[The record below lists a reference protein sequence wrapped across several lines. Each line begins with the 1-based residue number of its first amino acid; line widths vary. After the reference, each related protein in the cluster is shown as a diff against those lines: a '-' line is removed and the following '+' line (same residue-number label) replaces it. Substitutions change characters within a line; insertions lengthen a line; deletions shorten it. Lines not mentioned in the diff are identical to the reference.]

1 MNTDHAAR
9 LVARLLALRYLPR
22 DDAEVRRLLVD
33 ASFRDEVETRLA
45 ASGLRLLAHPFAAHV
60 AVALAREHEAA
71 VFEQHDAWQA
81 TNLGLP
87 KDAAAL
93 LVILW
98 ALIILPKRERQL
110 VSEST
115 HADAQNEL
123 FETVKLTPVAH
134 EASRGI
140 PENVL
145 LEDYGK
151 LLGGRARLQ
160 QFALPQLSRLGFIER
175 RNKVIFEG
183 PLLDLAFD
191 YAEFAPRILEGAL
204 SDLLKQRGVLEEHA
218 QSDTALEA
226 REPEP
231 DDDTPDATGGN
242 ATTTEDDA

>member
-1 MNTDHAAR
+1 MNTDLAAR
-9 LVARLLALRYLPR
+9 LIARLLALRFLPR

-33 ASFRDEVETRLA
+33 IAFRDEVEARLA
-45 ASGLRLLAHPFAAHV
+45 ASGLRLLAQPFAAHV
-60 AVALAREHEAA
+60 SLALAREQESA
-71 VFEQHDAWQA
+71 VFEQNDAWQA
-81 TNLGLP
+81 SNLGLP
-87 KDAAAL
+87 RDAVAL

-110 VSEST
+110 ASEASQT
-115 HADAQNEL
+115 DAQNEL
-123 FETVKLTPVAH
+123 FETVRLTPAAR

-175 RNKVIFEG
+175 RNKIIHEG

-204 SDLLKQRGVLEEHA
+204 SDLLQQRGVLEKA
-218 QSDTALEA
+218 A
-226 REPEP
+226 
-231 DDDTPDATGGN
+231 TP
-242 ATTTEDDA
+242 EDDA

>member
-1 MNTDHAAR
+1 
-9 LVARLLALRYLPR
+9 
-22 DDAEVRRLLVD
+22 
-33 ASFRDEVETRLA
+33 
-45 ASGLRLLAHPFAAHV
+45 
-60 AVALAREHEAA
+60 
-71 VFEQHDAWQA
+71 VFEQNDAWQA
-81 TNLGLP
+81 SNIGLP

-93 LVILW
+93 LVIVW

-110 VSEST
+110 ASEAAQT
-115 HADAQNEL
+115 DAQNEL
-123 FETVKLTPVAH
+123 FETVKLTPAAH

-151 LLGGRARLQ
+151 LLGGKARLQ

-175 RNKVIFEG
+175 RNKVIHEG

-218 QSDTALEA
+218 PLSPTLEDRAPSSPALEDPT
-226 REPEP
+226 PE
-231 DDDTPDATGGN
+231 DHA
-242 ATTTEDDA
+242 

>member
-1 MNTDHAAR
+1 MNTDSAAR
-9 LVARLLALRYLPR
+9 LVARLLAQRFLPR
-22 DDAEVRRLLVD
+22 EDAEARRLLVD
-33 ASFRDEVETRLA
+33 AGFRDEVESRLA
-45 ASGLRLLAHPFAAHV
+45 AAGLRLLAHPFAAHI
-60 AVALAREHEAA
+60 AVALAREQESA
-71 VFEQHDAWQA
+71 VFEQNDAWQA
-81 TNLGLP
+81 TNIGLP

-98 ALIILPKRERQL
+98 ALIIPPKRERQL
-110 VSEST
+110 AGES
-115 HADAQNEL
+115 ALPDDQNEL
-123 FETVKLTPVAH
+123 FESVKITPAAH

-175 RNKVIFEG
+175 RNKVIHEG

-218 QSDTALEA
+218 QSNPALEEHA
-226 REPEP
+226 HSNPALE
-231 DDDTPDATGGN
+231 DVQTGET
-242 ATTTEDDA
+242 A

>member
-1 MNTDHAAR
+1 MNNDLAAR
-9 LVARLLALRYLPR
+9 LIARLLALRTLPR
-22 DDAEVRRLLVD
+22 EDPEARRLLID
-33 ASFRDEVETRLA
+33 AGFRDEVEARLA
-45 ASGLRLLAHPFAAHV
+45 ASGLRLLAQPFAAHI

-71 VFEQHDAWQA
+71 VFEQNDAWQA
-81 TNLGLP
+81 SNIGLP
-87 KDAAAL
+87 RDAAAL
-93 LVILW
+93 LVIVW

-110 VSEST
+110 ASEAAQT
-115 HADAQNEL
+115 DAQNEL
-123 FETVKLTPVAH
+123 FETVKLTPAAH

-151 LLGGRARLQ
+151 LLGGKARLQ

-175 RNKVIFEG
+175 RNKVIHEG

-218 QSDTALEA
+218 PLSPPLEDRAPISPALEDPT
-226 REPEP
+226 PE
-231 DDDTPDATGGN
+231 DHA
-242 ATTTEDDA
+242 

>member
-1 MNTDHAAR
+1 VNTDAAAR
-9 LVARLLALRYLPR
+9 LIARLLALRFLPR
-22 DDAEVRRLLVD
+22 EDAEARRLLVD
-33 ASFRDEVETRLA
+33 TGFRDEVEARLA
-45 ASGLRLLAHPFAAHV
+45 ASGLRLLAHPFAAHIS
-60 AVALAREHEAA
+60 VALAREQEAA
-71 VFEQHDAWQA
+71 VFEQNDAWQA
-81 TNLGLP
+81 SNIGLP

-110 VSEST
+110 
-115 HADAQNEL
+115 AGDAARPDTQSEL
-123 FETVKLTPVAH
+123 FETVRLTPAAH

-191 YAEFAPRILEGAL
+191 YADFAPRILEGAL
-204 SDLLKQRGVLEEHA
+204 SDLLKQRKVLE
-218 QSDTALEA
+218 
-226 REPEP
+226 
-231 DDDTPDATGGN
+231 DTPAGET
-242 ATTTEDDA
+242 A

>member
-1 MNTDHAAR
+1 MNNDLAAR
-9 LVARLLALRYLPR
+9 LIARLLALRTLPR
-22 DDAEVRRLLVD
+22 EDPEARRLLID
-33 ASFRDEVETRLA
+33 AGFRDEVEARLA
-45 ASGLRLLAHPFAAHV
+45 ASGLRLLAQPFAAHI

-71 VFEQHDAWQA
+71 VFEQNDAWQA
-81 TNLGLP
+81 SNIGLP
-87 KDAAAL
+87 RDAAAL
-93 LVILW
+93 LVIVW

-110 VSEST
+110 ASEAAQT
-115 HADAQNEL
+115 DAQNEL
-123 FETVKLTPVAH
+123 FETVKLTPAAH

-151 LLGGRARLQ
+151 LLGGKARLQ

-175 RNKVIFEG
+175 RNKVIHEG

-218 QSDTALEA
+218 PLSPPLEDRALISPALEDPT
-226 REPEP
+226 PE
-231 DDDTPDATGGN
+231 DHA
-242 ATTTEDDA
+242 

>member
-1 MNTDHAAR
+1 MNPDPAAR
-9 LVARLLALRYLPR
+9 LIARLLALRFLPR

-33 ASFRDEVETRLA
+33 TGFRDEVETRLA
-45 ASGLRLLAHPFAAHV
+45 ATGLRLLAHPFAAHV
-60 AVALAREHEAA
+60 AVALAREQEAA
-71 VFEQHDAWQA
+71 VFEQNDAWQA
-81 TNLGLP
+81 SNLGLP
-87 KDAAAL
+87 KDAVAL

-110 VSEST
+110 ASEASQPDT
-115 HADAQNEL
+115 QNEL
-123 FETVKLTPVAH
+123 FDTVKLTPAAR

-140 PENVL
+140 AENVL

-175 RNKVIFEG
+175 RNKVIHEG

-204 SDLLKQRGVLEEHA
+204 SDLLKQRGVLEE
-218 QSDTALEA
+218 
-226 REPEP
+226 RESNPE
-231 DDDTPDATGGN
+231 DN
-242 ATTTEDDA
+242 A

>member
-1 MNTDHAAR
+1 MNTDSAAR
-9 LVARLLALRYLPR
+9 LIARLLALRFLPR
-22 DDAEVRRLLVD
+22 DDAEARRLLVD
-33 ASFRDEVETRLA
+33 AGFRDEVEARLA
-45 ASGLRLLAHPFAAHV
+45 ENGLRLLAHPFASHIS
-60 AVALAREHEAA
+60 VALAREQEAA
-71 VFEQHDAWQA
+71 VFAQNDAWQA
-81 TNLGLP
+81 SNIGLP

-110 VSEST
+110 AGEST
-115 HADAQNEL
+115 QADAQNEL
-123 FETVKLTPVAH
+123 FETVKLTPAAH

-175 RNKVIFEG
+175 RNKVIHEG

-204 SDLLKQRGVLEEHA
+204 SDLLKQRGVLEDVQTGE
-218 QSDTALEA
+218 TA
-226 REPEP
+226 
-231 DDDTPDATGGN
+231 
-242 ATTTEDDA
+242 

>member
-1 MNTDHAAR
+1 MNTDPAAR
-9 LVARLLALRYLPR
+9 LIARLLALRFLPR
-22 DDAEVRRLLVD
+22 DDADVRRLLVD
-33 ASFRDEVETRLA
+33 AGFRDEVELRLA
-45 ASGLRLLAHPFAAHV
+45 ASGLRLLSQPFAAHV
-60 AVALAREHEAA
+60 SVALAREQEAA
-71 VFEQHDAWQA
+71 VFEQNDAWQA
-81 TNLGLP
+81 SNIGLP

-110 VSEST
+110 ASEST
-115 HADAQNEL
+115 QADTQNEL
-123 FETVKLTPVAH
+123 FETVKLTPAAR

-145 LEDYGK
+145 LEDYGR

-175 RNKVIFEG
+175 RNKVIHEG

-204 SDLLKQRGVLEEHA
+204 SDLLKQRGVLEA
-218 QSDTALEA
+218 VAD
-226 REPEP
+226 PEES
-231 DDDTPDATGGN
+231 A
-242 ATTTEDDA
+242 